1 MQYETYSLS
10 HSKIFRSSKHF
21 RQYTSITM
29 KAALTFASVAAA
41 GALAYAVYFDYNRRN
56 SPEFRK
62 QLKKRQQKEQKQA
75 AKAQEESKK
84 SKMLAVKKAL
94 TEDLAQNP
102 LPTDLSK
109 KEEFFLENVAIG
121 EQLANDPNSKI
132 EAALKFYKALAVY
145 PNPTDIMG
153 IYHKTLPE
161 DVYELLVMM
170 IALQPPATITN
181 IIGGPGGISG
191 ASSAAQT
198 AAAAAAASVEEVEE
212 PVEVKPSETD
222 LD

>member
-1 MQYETYSLS
+1 MRIALQ
-10 HSKIFRSSKHF
+10 
-21 RQYTSITM
+21 IT
-29 KAALTFASVAAA
+29 SVAAA
-41 GALAYAVYFDYNRRN
+41 GMVAYAVYFDYIRRN

-62 QLKKRQQKEQKQA
+62 QLRKRQHREQKQA

-84 SKMLAVKKAL
+84 AKMLAVKKAL

-109 KEEFFLENVAIG
+109 KEEFFLENVAVG
-121 EQLANDPNSKI
+121 EQLANDPNTKVD
-132 EAALKFYKALAVY
+132 AALKFYKALAVY
-145 PNPTDIMG
+145 PNPTDIMR

-170 IALQPPATITN
+170 IALQPPAAITN
-181 IIGGPGGISG
+181 TIGGPGGLSG
-191 ASSAAQT
+191 AASAAH
-198 AAAAAAASVEEVEE
+198 AAAAATKAEAQEKT
-212 PVEVKPSETD
+212 KPSETD

>member
-1 MQYETYSLS
+1 MRIALQ
-10 HSKIFRSSKHF
+10 
-21 RQYTSITM
+21 IT
-29 KAALTFASVAAA
+29 SVAAA
-41 GALAYAVYFDYNRRN
+41 GMVAYAVYFDYIRRN

-62 QLKKRQQKEQKQA
+62 QLRKRQHREQKQA

-84 SKMLAVKKAL
+84 AKMLAVKKAL

-109 KEEFFLENVAIG
+109 KEEFFLENVAVG
-121 EQLANDPNSKI
+121 EQLANDPNTKVD
-132 EAALKFYKALAVY
+132 AALKFYKALAVY

-170 IALQPPATITN
+170 IALQPPAAITN
-181 IIGGPGGISG
+181 TIGGPGGLSG
-191 ASSAAQT
+191 AASAAH
-198 AAAAAAASVEEVEE
+198 AAAAATKAEAQEKT
-212 PVEVKPSETD
+212 KPSETD

>member
-1 MQYETYSLS
+1 MRT
-10 HSKIFRSSKHF
+10 
-21 RQYTSITM
+21 T
-29 KAALTFASVAAA
+29 LTIASVVAA
-41 GALAYAVYFDYNRRN
+41 GAVAYAVYFDYNRRN

-62 QLKKRQQKEQKQA
+62 QLRKRQQKEQKQA
-75 AKAQEESKK
+75 QKAQEADKK

-109 KEEFFLENVAIG
+109 KEEFFLENVALG
-121 EQLANDPNSKI
+121 EQLANDPLSKI

-181 IIGGPGGISG
+181 IIGGPGGLSG
-191 ASSAAQT
+191 AASAAQ
-198 AAAAAAASVEEVEE
+198 AAAEAVSEAEEI
-212 PVEVKPSETD
+212 KPSETD